1 MAFPDT
7 PVTGIQGC
15 GSSPCSAAKGKDDEL
30 ARNAAHTLQ
39 RITGRPVDPAAM
51 EELDSDGAGSMFSAD
66 TSKCKTMAYAIENNG
81 TLRRFNR
88 YREALPSAYA
98 AEDMNNLK
106 DAADDEDRQKKRQ
119 KQKCLTRLP
128 DSAPELNR
136 ALGLPE
142 GTIQDEDLRNDKT
155 GFRAGLYRNEADG
168 KLILVPRDTEPN
180 SMVDW
185 QTNTDNGQGFDTDQ
199 YQAMRYLTKTL
210 NKKGVQFNLAG
221 Y

>member
-1 MAFPDT
+1 M
-7 PVTGIQGC
+7 
-15 GSSPCSAAKGKDDEL
+15 KD
-30 ARNAAHTLQ
+30 
-39 RITGRPVDPAAM
+39 
-51 EELDSDGAGSMFSAD
+51 
-66 TSKCKTMAYAIENNG
+66 NG

-98 AEDMNNLK
+98 AEDMNTLE
-106 DAADDEDRQKKRQ
+106 DAADDEDRQKKRK

-180 SMVDW
+180 SLVDW
-185 QTNTDNGQGFDTDQ
+185 KTNTDNGQGFETKQ
-199 YQAMRYLTKTL
+199 YNTMHKLTETL
-210 NKKGVQFNLAG
+210 NQEGVQIRTCRLLEGWRVGPVRWVVHKKFPGPNI
-221 Y
+221 